1 MKLKKNSIQQQ
12 TSKQDVYFECITN
25 CHIKDQSCNEEC
37 VNTLKNEY
45 NHPWYESVEQLIRDD
60 RDGLNRPN
68 PPTKEAIK
76 KAQFV
81 DKTYVWTGR

>member
-12 TSKQDVYFECITN
+12 TSKPV
-25 CHIKDQSCNEEC
+25 
-37 VNTLKNEY
+37 
-45 NHPWYESVEQLIRDD
+45 PP
-60 RDGLNRPN
+60 RPAT
-68 PPTKEAIK
+68 PKAIA